1 MQRGTMRRATASS
14 PAVRR
19 EVLALYRACLRSANR
34 CPALQH
40 RATMWQY
47 VQMSFRDNRA
57 LDERNAKLKLS
68 AAKQELI
75 DMDALHDMRDEA
87 AAAEAAAAEVATAAT
102 ETATVAAGAE
112 AGGSGGVAGTSLPKS
127 TPAAAAAGSDRGS
140 GGGGA
145 SAAAATAD
153 GADAV
158 SAVGVNTGQLPAVVE
173 ATISAVSNAGAH
185 IALAHLLPSVHSA
198 AAAAAAASSLVNA
211 ATQRH
216 KLNGA
221 ALFSVLTAGAR
232 RVWCRLPAP
241 ANQVAGSLSVSCVAM
256 TSASALTLLRSAGTS
271 QRCRRQ
277 SCAHGVGSEAA
288 AAAAATVVAGGQ
300 AVELQESSGWR
311 VIYYILYVRLV
322 SAESVQYWR

>member
-1 MQRGTMRRATASS
+1 
-14 PAVRR
+14 
-19 EVLALYRACLRSANR
+19 
-34 CPALQH
+34 
-40 RATMWQY
+40 MWQY

-158 SAVGVNTGQLPAVVE
+158 SAVGVNTGLANGQLPAVVE

-185 IALAHLLPSVHSA
+185 IALAPLLPSVHSA

-241 ANQVAGSLSVSCVAM
+241 ANQAAGSLSVSCVAM
-256 TSASALTLLRSAGTS
+256 TSASLLTLLRSAGTS

-277 SCAHGVGSEAA
+277 SCAHGVDSEAA

-300 AVELQESSGWR
+300 AVELQESSG
-311 VIYYILYVRLV
+311 
-322 SAESVQYWR
+322 